1 MPNERDAEG
10 LDWEAIRRLLLPPP
24 AVRRVVSDE
33 VLAELSSRV
42 DRLREAGP
50 PLREGIQRA
59 IAALGPGAPSGDIT
73 AFAQTATVHV
83 AAHDATVI
91 TRTLTDTVS
100 VTDSIS
106 VDVSRGVD
114 ESIDLELYFQA
125 ALAFGFCLIYAWVTV
140 WRLRGLTPTDE
151 LAMAKDIVDWCAGL
165 YGLLLAVRGR

>member
-10 LDWEAIRRLLLPPP
+10 LDWEAIRRLLLPLP
-24 AVRRVVSDE
+24 AVSRVVSDE
-33 VLAELSSRV
+33 VLAELWSRV

-73 AFAQTATVHV
+73 AFAQTATAHG

-91 TRTLTDTVS
+91 SRTLTDTVG

-106 VDVSRGVD
+106 VEISRGAD
-114 ESIDLELYFQA
+114 EFID
-125 ALAFGFCLIYAWVTV
+125 
-140 WRLRGLTPTDE
+140 
-151 LAMAKDIVDWCAGL
+151 AGL